1 MLSLPQPLKT
11 EMSTELAVPTVYYVL
26 PSLSNVLI
34 CTESISFAVT
44 LLTEVSNICFVL

>member
-1 MLSLPQPLKT
+1 MMSLPQPLKT
-11 EMSTELAVPTVYYVL
+11 EMSTELAVYYVL